1 MSKPAA
7 NVAAAREWPKV
18 RIVIYMIGINEAPK
32 IAEILLKAT
41 KGKSTNGL
49 HTTKQIR
56 NACLFFQISCSY
68 CPA

>member
-32 IAEILLKAT
+32 IAENLLKAT

-49 HTTKQIR
+49 HTTD
-56 NACLFFQISCSY
+56 
-68 CPA
+68 